1 MTFAELKEKA
11 LSLPLKPGVYLMMDR
26 EGTVIYVGKAKALKN
41 RVSQYFHDQASHTE
55 KTRAMVA
62 QIDHFDT
69 IVAGSE
75 FEALVLENSLI
86 KRHKPR
92 YNILLKDD
100 KGYPYIRLPV
110 KEAYPRFSLQ
120 GRMADDGAR
129 YFGPF
134 GSRHDTQA
142 IVDALQVALKLPS
155 CGKKFPRDQGKER
168 PCLNYHM
175 GQCDGY
181 CRKEVPQS
189 QHQQAM
195 DQAVRLLEGKFSQVE
210 KDLRGQM
217 EQAAENLE
225 FEKAAAL
232 RDRLRAI
239 TLLGKRQKVVAGY
252 LADTDVLGL
261 YTGQVRSAVAVLH
274 FQAGE
279 LASRDLEVFPTAGE
293 TGEEILSAFLVQ
305 YYGARG
311 LLPKQILLPQELE
324 GGADISR
331 LLSHQAGR
339 KVELV
344 TPQRGAKADLVR
356 MAQENAQTECER
368 LTTRAERTAKILTL
382 LAEKLEL
389 PQPPRRI
396 EAYDISNTG
405 AADIVAAMTVFE
417 EGKPKK
423 GAYRYFKL
431 RDLTGPD
438 DYASMDQVIT
448 RRFRRDK
455 EGDEGFA
462 SRPDLLL
469 IDGGATHAAVAQKA
483 LGQYGLEIPVFGMV
497 KDDRHRTRALV
508 TPEGEEIGIQAVPA
522 LFAFIGQIQEETH
535 RSAVGY
541 HHKRHT
547 KSGLGSTLEKIPG
560 IGESRRKKLLKTFG
574 SLKAIQAAS
583 LPQLE
588 AVLPKPAAQAVY
600 QYFRPTGATQ
610 ETNQ

>member
-1 MTFAELKEKA
+1 MTFEELKEKA

-26 EGTVIYVGKAKALKN
+26 AGTVIYVGKAKALKN

-120 GRMADDGAR
+120 GKMADDGAR

-134 GSRHDTQA
+134 GGRHDTQA
-142 IVDALQVALKLPS
+142 ILDALRVALKLPS

-181 CRKEVPQS
+181 CRREVPQS
-189 QHQQAM
+189 QHRQAI
-195 DQAVRLLEGKFSQVE
+195 DQAVRLLEGKFGEVE

-261 YTGQVRSAVAVLH
+261 YTGEVRSAVAVLH
-274 FQAGE
+274 FREGE
-279 LASRDLEVFPTAGE
+279 LAGRDLELFPTAGE
-293 TGEEILSAFLVQ
+293 EAEEILSAFLVQ

-311 LLPKQILLPQELE
+311 LLPRQILLPEELE

-344 TPQRGAKADLVR
+344 TPQRGAKADLIR
-356 MAQENAQTECER
+356 MARENAQTECER
-368 LTTRAERTAKILTL
+368 VTTGAERTAKILTL

-389 PQPPRRI
+389 PAPPRRI

-405 AADIVAAMTVFE
+405 ASDIVAAMTVFE
-417 EGKPKK
+417 EGKPRK

-431 RDLTGPD
+431 RDLNGPD

-448 RRFRRDK
+448 RRFRHEK

-462 SRPDLLL
+462 RRPDLLL
-469 IDGGATHAAVAQKA
+469 IDGGATHAEVARRA
-483 LGQYGLEIPVFGMV
+483 LDRYGLAIPIFGMV

-508 TPEGEEIGIQAVPA
+508 SPQGQEIGIQAVPA

-541 HHKRHT
+541 HHKSHS

-560 IGESRRKKLLKTFG
+560 IGESRRKKLLKAFG
-574 SLKAIQAAS
+574 SVKAIKAADLQA
-583 LPQLE
+583 LE
-588 AVLPKPAAQAVY
+588 AVLPKQAAQAVY
-600 QYFRPTGATQ
+600 HYFRPTGETQ
-610 ETNQ
+610 